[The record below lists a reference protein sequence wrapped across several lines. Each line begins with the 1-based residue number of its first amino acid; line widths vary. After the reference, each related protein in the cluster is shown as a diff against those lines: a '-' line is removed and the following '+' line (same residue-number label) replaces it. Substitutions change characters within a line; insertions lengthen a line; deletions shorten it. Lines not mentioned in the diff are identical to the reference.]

1 MQNTRICRSLLKV
14 VTVLWM
20 ALLFLANTHIA
31 NGADPDVDAVRA
43 KIEGVYALEEWQ
55 TESGVFRPPQV
66 DGRFSMLNG
75 TIIVILHNRMKESP
89 QTTLAA
95 SGIYVLTEKEFSYRS
110 PDRSVFTITPDSITV
125 SHKPAWEGIRIFD
138 VIREGDN
145 LRLRSQSGQ
154 QEWFFTP
161 EGETYS
167 ETNGNTFLKRV
178 WRRILVE

>member
-1 MQNTRICRSLLKV
+1 MRNTLSWNSLPKV
-14 VTVLWM
+14 VTLWM
-20 ALLFLANTHIA
+20 TLPFLAYTQIA
-31 NGADPDVDAVRA
+31 SAADPELDAVRA

-66 DGRFSMLNG
+66 DSRFSMLNG

-89 QTTLAA
+89 QTTVAA
-95 SGIYVLTEKEFSYRS
+95 SGIYVLTAREFSYKY
-110 PDRSVFTITPDSITV
+110 PDRSIFTINPDSITV
-125 SHKPAWEGIRIFD
+125 SHKPAWEGMRTFD
-138 VIREGDN
+138 VTWEGDN

-178 WRRILVE
+178 WRPPS

>member
-1 MQNTRICRSLLKV
+1 
-14 VTVLWM
+14 
-20 ALLFLANTHIA
+20 
-31 NGADPDVDAVRA
+31 
-43 KIEGVYALEEWQ
+43 
-55 TESGVFRPPQV
+55 
-66 DGRFSMLNG
+66 MLNG

-89 QTTLAA
+89 QTTIAA
-95 SGIYVLTEKEFSYRS
+95 SGIYVLTAREFSYKY
-110 PDRSVFTITPDSITV
+110 PDRSVFSITPDSITV
-125 SHKPAWEGIRIFD
+125 SHKPAWEGMRTFD

-178 WRRILVE
+178 WRRILE